1 MNPVYRAKPAVWTK
15 PIPFF
20 GGRLQTVNLDG
31 NVYEVKKHKM
41 NGLHLQQF
49 HYPLLDIGLRDS
61 FPSDS
66 FPSDS
71 FPKENVSRSAE
82 NVSRSAENVL
92 RSAKAKGPY
101 NTGRADPMQV
111 KELKIPVEKGSSEP
125 IKSLQGRGPKVT
137 RTKKNISSIL
147 RGGALAP
154 L

>member
-49 HYPLLDIGLRDS
+49 HYPLLD
-61 FPSDS
+61 
-66 FPSDS
+66 
-71 FPKENVSRSAE
+71 
-82 NVSRSAENVL
+82 
-92 RSAKAKGPY
+92 
-101 NTGRADPMQV
+101 MQV
-111 KELKIPVEKGSSEP
+111 KELKVPQEVHESEASEAHTRGPV
-125 IKSLQGRGPKVT
+125 KSLQGRGPKSGVM